1 MICTNDGFHMVHL
14 NELLVLTYWLAIH
27 CVTYKNPVVPKSKN
41 FSIDIKFCDN
51 VIVEHLERF

>member
-1 MICTNDGFHMVHL
+1 MVHL

-27 CVTYKNPVVPKSKN
+27 CVTYKKPVVPKSKN